1 MIAAAPHLT
10 DLTLSV
16 LALAGL
22 AVLHGVLTGRD
33 PDGPLTRRFLFGVRV
48 LMVLFAGRALA
59 VVTGGAGFRFVM
71 MIGASLVPLA
81 ALLLTEGLLRR
92 HAPASIKSFVGLGTA
107 LFLILSV
114 MGSGL
119 VDPARLWGLIVFQL
133 ATFVMVGW
141 MVWTRDRASLSAAE
155 NTMVVRLSLSLL
167 VLAPLA
173 VADFAII
180 KADLPVQA
188 SPIGVLVLCWLAIG
202 LGQGGIG
209 HRTAL
214 RGLLVVLAAAG
225 GAAVLIALMAG
236 MDKDGWIITLSLSLS
251 AALAGAVI
259 NEARNLRGADR
270 SASLLRHLAEGPDDP
285 VSFLQGLQ
293 GDPMVDGAALVDAN
307 QLADLDPGAVD
318 ALMRTRPVL
327 RRADPPPVVAEQA
340 EIVAHLF
347 ARFEA
352 SHILLVGTAPLRLVA
367 LNLPSLAASP
377 RAELELAVVQRM
389 AMLIGRGA
397 DAD

>member
-1 MIAAAPHLT
+1 MIAAAPYLS
-10 DLTLSV
+10 DLILSV
-16 LALAGL
+16 LALIGL
-22 AVLHGVLTGRD
+22 ATLHGVLTGRD

-48 LMVLFAGRALA
+48 LVVLFAGRALA

-133 ATFVMVGW
+133 ATFAMVGW
-141 MVWTRDRASLSAAE
+141 MVWRRDRAGLSAAE
-155 NTMVVRLSLSLL
+155 NTTVVRLSLSLL

-180 KADLPVQA
+180 RADLPVQA

-225 GAAVLIALMAG
+225 GAAVLIAFMAG
-236 MDKDGWIITLSLSLS
+236 MDRDGWIITLSLALS
-251 AALAGAVI
+251 AALVGAVV
-259 NEARNLRGADR
+259 NEARNLRVADR
-270 SASLLRHLAEGPDDP
+270 SASLLRHLAAGPDDP
-285 VSFLQGLQ
+285 VAFLQGLQ
-293 GDPMVDGAALVDAN
+293 GDPMVDGAALIDAE
-307 QLADLDPGAVD
+307 QLAELDSGAVA

-327 RRADPPPVVAEQA
+327 RRADPPPVAADQA

-347 ARFEA
+347 ARFDA

-367 LNLPSLAASP
+367 LNLPSLASSP
-377 RAELELAVVQRM
+377 RAELELAAVQRM
-389 AMLIGRGA
+389 ALLIGKGA